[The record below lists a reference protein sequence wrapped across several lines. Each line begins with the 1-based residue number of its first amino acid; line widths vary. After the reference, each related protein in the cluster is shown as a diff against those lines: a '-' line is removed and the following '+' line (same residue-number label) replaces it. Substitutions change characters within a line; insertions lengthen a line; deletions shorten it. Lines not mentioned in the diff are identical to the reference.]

1 MLRLEY
7 EMSYHTHVN
16 AFFPAGSAIGE
27 SFLLLGFKHKTQV
40 MTVCGDACLQSQH
53 WELQAILAYIASSR
67 VARAMQGDPVLNQ
80 KQNKTKQ
87 NFKFSDLC

>member
-40 MTVCGDACLQSQH
+40 MTVRGDACLQSQH
-53 WELQAILAYIASSR
+53 WEL
-67 VARAMQGDPVLNQ
+67 
-80 KQNKTKQ
+80 
-87 NFKFSDLC
+87 